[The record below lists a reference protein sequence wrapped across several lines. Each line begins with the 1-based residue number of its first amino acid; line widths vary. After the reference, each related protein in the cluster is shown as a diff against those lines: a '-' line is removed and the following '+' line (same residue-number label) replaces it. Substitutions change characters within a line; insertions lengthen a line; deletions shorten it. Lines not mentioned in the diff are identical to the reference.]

1 MHIER
6 LDRLLTIKQITAEIG
21 ISRST
26 IYRLTRKGVFPKP
39 IPIGDRGK
47 RWPTA
52 RVCFGALGVGEIGL
66 ETSLIG
72 ARSVRFPRGSSL
84 DVTAGWAAWGSG
96 ADA

>member
-47 RWPTA
+47 RWPESEIKVWLA
-52 RVCFGALGVGEIGL
+52 GLKASDEKGV
-66 ETSLIG
+66 
-72 ARSVRFPRGSSL
+72 
-84 DVTAGWAAWGSG
+84 
-96 ADA
+96 